1 MTEESQSKEE
11 KPIGLKV
18 RDEKIAGISLA
29 NIDCD
34 MMDKKT
40 RQVLLYL
47 VEQEMKKLNTFPSAW
62 VKTSKA
68 ELEGIKA
75 GLDMCT
81 VMRSRKGSKDAEKS
95 SGEGESQEPPQ

>member
-1 MTEESQSKEE
+1 MTESDEKE

-18 RDEKIAGISLA
+18 REEAIASITVA
-29 NIDCD
+29 DIDCD

-47 VEQEMKKLNTFPSAW
+47 VGQELKKLNTFPTAW
-62 VKTSKA
+62 VQGSKA

-75 GLDMCT
+75 GLEMCK
-81 VMRSRKGSKDAEKS
+81 VIRSRKGSQDATEKS
-95 SGEGESQEPPQ
+95 SAEGENQESSQ

>member
-1 MTEESQSKEE
+1 MTEESQSEE

-18 RDEKIAGISLA
+18 REETIADIALMK
-29 NIDCD
+29 IDCD

-47 VEQEMKKLNTFPSAW
+47 VDQEMKKLNTFPNAW

-75 GLDMCT
+75 GLEMCS
-81 VMRSRKGSKDAEKS
+81 VIRSRGSKDAEEPS
-95 SGEGESQEPPQ
+95 TEGKSQEPPQ